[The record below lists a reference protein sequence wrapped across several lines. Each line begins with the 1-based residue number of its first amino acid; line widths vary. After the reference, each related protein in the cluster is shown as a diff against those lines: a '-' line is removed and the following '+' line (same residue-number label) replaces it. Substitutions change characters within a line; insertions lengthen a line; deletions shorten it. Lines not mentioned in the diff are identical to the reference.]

1 MDMSRHRP
9 TSVRPVHRVL
19 VALVLALAPAL
30 PGGGIAGQDSPET
43 AVALPRDT
51 DQLRVLN
58 ISIIQRELRGVA
70 DSIMPGERPRG
81 ESSVELILNPQGR
94 VHEARL
100 IRSSGST
107 RLDSEAVRIGK
118 LFRFSRFTDPF
129 RPQWVKFEIPLDW
142 MALRR

>member
-1 MDMSRHRP
+1 MIRSSAPLFLAILLM
-9 TSVRPVHRVL
+9 
-19 VALVLALAPAL
+19 VAPGL
-30 PGGGIAGQDSPET
+30 PQGELGAQDSPET
-43 AVALPRDT
+43 AVAPPRDT

-58 ISIIQRELRGVA
+58 ISLIQRELRGVA
-70 DSIMPGERPRG
+70 DSVMQGERPRG

-129 RPQWVKFEIPLDW
+129 RPQWVKFEIPIDW